1 MLTNVVTLMLR
12 LEKIGEVRRTKKM
25 DLSLS
30 TNANPNMIM
39 LMQRRF
45 PKDPTLSELT
55 NLDQKIRNT
64 LAKLSVPA
72 SAMARGV
79 YFVSP
84 ELAGTLQ
91 DQLTEFKVQ
100 REELVTKLADRI
112 DQMGDEAA
120 AELGDLWIPE
130 SYPTRTEIYRECGM
144 TWAWLNFS
152 QATEADG
159 LSAKMVA
166 ASNTQAVQ
174 LLSTMKSQIRG
185 QLREEFVESVNHL
198 AERLTPGADGKP
210 KRFKEASLKNILDF
224 IETFQFRNFTE
235 DDDLAA
241 LVEQAQAL
249 LSGMSASSLRA
260 NEYLSTD
267 IAASLKD
274 LTNAITDAAVEP
286 SEERVIYL

>member
-64 LAKLSVPA
+64 LAKFSVPA
-72 SAMARGV
+72 AAMARGV

-84 ELAGTLQ
+84 ELAGNVQ
-91 DQLTEFKVQ
+91 DKLVEFKVQ
-100 REELVTKLADRI
+100 REELVSKLADRI

-120 AELGDLWIPE
+120 NELGDLWVPE
-130 SYPTRTEIYRECGM
+130 SYPTRAEIYRECGM
-144 TWAWLNFS
+144 MWAWLNFS

-159 LSAKMVA
+159 LNAQMVA

-174 LLSTMKSQIRG
+174 LLSTMKTQIRE
-185 QLREEFVESVNHL
+185 QLREEFIESVNHL

-210 KRFKEASLKNILDF
+210 KRFKEASLKNILEF
-224 IETFQFRNFTE
+224 IDTFQFRNFTG

-241 LVEQAQAL
+241 LVEEAQTL
-249 LSGMSASSLRA
+249 LKGMSTSSLRA
-260 NEYLSTD
+260 NTYLSSSLAD
-267 IAASLKD
+267 SLKD
-274 LTNAITDAAVEP
+274 LTNAITDAAVES
-286 SEERVIYL
+286 SEERIILV